1 MLDGRLLI
9 HLQLRRIGVSNMDW
23 FITFK
28 LSDVGLLG
36 AEVVAVVARLLQPMV
51 EHDFAMN
58 FSGTKPALGIVSVA
72 MALPLLSAVRRNM
85 LRS

>member
-9 HLQLRRIGVSNMDW
+9 HLQLRRIGDSMDW
-23 FITFK
+23 SITFK

-36 AEVVAVVARLLQPMV
+36 AAVVAVAVRLLQPMAV
-51 EHDFAMN
+51 HDFDMN

-72 MALPLLSAVRRNM
+72 MALPLLFAVRRNM